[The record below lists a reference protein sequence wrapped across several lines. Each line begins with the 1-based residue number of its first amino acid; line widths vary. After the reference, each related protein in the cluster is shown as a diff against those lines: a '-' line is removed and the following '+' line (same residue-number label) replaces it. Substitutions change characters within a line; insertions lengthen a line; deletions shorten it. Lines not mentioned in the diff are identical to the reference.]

1 MMNMM
6 MNHILLVT
14 ILLPAVTGILI
25 LFLTKTKGLKEGFTI
40 LAALVNLIIAI
51 ALFGENLIYS
61 IPWGGFGINLS
72 LRLYHFSSFITLAV
86 AGFAFLIAVYSAA
99 FMSKKNSLNQYYSYM
114 LITLALVN
122 GAVLSDNLIVTLF
135 FWEGLLLTLFG
146 LIYIGNKD
154 AFHTAIKAFIISGVA
169 DVCFM
174 SGVGLTVFLAHTPII
189 SQINL
194 PLNNMWTITAFILM
208 AIGATAKAG
217 SMPFHSWIP
226 DAAIDAPLPFMAFL
240 PAALEK
246 LLGIYFLARITL
258 DLFKFTGHS
267 WLSPLLMIVGCVTI
281 LFAVAMA
288 LIQKDYKRLLS
299 YHAISQVGYM
309 ILGIGT
315 AVPAG
320 IIGGIFHMIN
330 HAMYK
335 SCLFLTG
342 GSVEK
347 QAGTTDLKKLGGL
360 GRYMPLTFICF
371 IIAAASISGVPPF
384 NGFFSKELVYDGAL
398 ERGWYYYAAALLG
411 SFLTAASFLKLGHA
425 AYLGK
430 PSEENKKV
438 KEAPLAMTIP
448 MIVIAGFCVLFGVYN
463 KLPLKNLIQPIL
475 GENLLEGKNFYGWP
489 HSIWLVI
496 GTVVVLILAY
506 LNHVYG
512 VKKSG
517 SAVGASDHIHHAPGL
532 NGVYDMAE
540 KRYFDPYDIGLK
552 IMDIISK
559 IAFYVDRA
567 IDWVYEK
574 LIVSITYGLSNLA
587 RSFQNGSYSSYIIW
601 AILGLALI
609 IITYFKMV

>member
-1 MMNMM
+1 MNMM
-6 MNHILLVT
+6 ANNILLVT
-14 ILLPAVTGILI
+14 ILLPAVVGILI
-25 LFLTKTKGLKEGFTI
+25 LFLTKIKGLKEGFTI
-40 LAALVNLIIAI
+40 LVTLINLIIAI
-51 ALFGENLIYS
+51 MLFGDNIIYS
-61 IPWGGFGINLS
+61 IPWGAFGINMS
-72 LRLYHFSSFITLAV
+72 LRLYHFSSFIILAV
-86 AGFAFLIAVYSAA
+86 AVFAFLVAVYSAA
-99 FMSKKNSLNQYYSYM
+99 FMSKKNSLNQFYSYI
-114 LITLALVN
+114 LLTLALVN
-122 GAVLSDNLIVTLF
+122 GAVLSDNLIVMLF
-135 FWEGLLLTLFG
+135 FWEALILTTFG
-146 LIYIGNKD
+146 LIYIGHKD
-154 AFHTAIKAFIISGVA
+154 AFRSAVKAFIISGVA
-169 DVCFM
+169 DVCFLA
-174 SGVGLTVFLAHTPII
+174 GVGLTAYLANTLTI

-194 PLNNMWTITAFILM
+194 PLNNTWTIIAFILM

-226 DAAIDAPLPFMAFL
+226 DAAIDAPLPFMALL

-258 DLFKFTGHS
+258 DLFKFDAHT
-267 WLSPLLMIVGCVTI
+267 WLSPLLMIVGSVTI
-281 LFAVAMA
+281 LLAVAMA

-320 IIGGIFHMIN
+320 IIGGIFHMVN
-330 HAMYK
+330 NALYK

-360 GRYMPLTFICF
+360 ASFMPVTSICF
-371 IIAAASISGVPPF
+371 IIAAVSISGVPPF

-425 AYLGK
+425 AYFGK
-430 PSEENKKV
+430 VSEENKKV
-438 KEAPLAMTIP
+438 KEAPLSMTVP
-448 MIVIAGFCVLFGVYN
+448 MIILAAFCVLFGLYN
-463 KLPLKNLIQPIL
+463 KLPIKDLIQPIL
-475 GENLLEGKNFYGWP
+475 GEHLLEGKNFYGWP
-489 HSIWLVI
+489 HSVILVLA
-496 GTVVVLILAY
+496 TVVVLVLAY

-517 SAVGASDHIHHAPGL
+517 SGIGASDHIRHAPVL
-532 NGVYDMAE
+532 NGIYDMAE

-552 IMDIISK
+552 IVDFISK
-559 IAFYVDRA
+559 IAFYIDRA

-574 LIVSITYGLSNLA
+574 FIVSITYGLSNLA
-587 RSFQNGSYSSYIIW
+587 RSYQNGNYSYYILW
-601 AILGLALI
+601 SVLGLALI
-609 IITYFKMV
+609 IITFFKMV